1 MVKIS
6 RSQINTTSPVIT
18 SKTKSQPSRMI
29 GWVFNFLE
37 LVLCITSEL
46 FKDVIQGI
54 KVMIKIRI
62 NKNKDLKEYVE
73 EEEPEHLT
81 KAQDRLYEIHREI
94 QELEQQKLDLQYKIK
109 RYIQAIKKMQGRLKS
124 PTQDQLFKYCNNLN
138 DVSKG
143 KYGED

>member
-1 MVKIS
+1 
-6 RSQINTTSPVIT
+6 
-18 SKTKSQPSRMI
+18 MI

-37 LVLCITSEL
+37 LVLCITSAL

-62 NKNKDLKEYVE
+62 NKSKDLKEYVE
-73 EEEPEHLT
+73 EEEPEHLI
-81 KAQDRLYEIHREI
+81 KAQDRLYEIHKEI
-94 QELEQQKLDLQYKIK
+94 QELEQQKIDLQYKIK
-109 RYIQAIKKMQGRLKS
+109 RYTQAIKKMQGRLKG

>member
-1 MVKIS
+1 VVKIS
-6 RSQINTTSPVIT
+6 IYANHKTPPTIT
-18 SKTKSQPSRMI
+18 SKTQAQLSIMMC
-29 GWVFNFLE
+29 WVFYL
-37 LVLCITSEL
+37 LQTLLCITNEL
-46 FKDVIQGI
+46 FKNAIQEI
-54 KVMIKIRI
+54 NKMVKIRI

-73 EEEPEHLT
+73 EEEPDHLI

-109 RYIQAIKKMQGRLKS
+109 RYTQAIKKMKGRLKG

>member
-1 MVKIS
+1 
-6 RSQINTTSPVIT
+6 
-18 SKTKSQPSRMI
+18 
-29 GWVFNFLE
+29 
-37 LVLCITSEL
+37 
-46 FKDVIQGI
+46 
-54 KVMIKIRI
+54 MIKIRI

-73 EEEPEHLT
+73 EDEPEHLT

-109 RYIQAIKKMQGRLKS
+109 RYTQAIKKMQGRLKG